1 MASTNETGHHK
12 NVANFSTLIS
22 KCNGYGATYNPSN
35 AALSIASL
43 TTLQSSAQKVID
55 NLNQSLSAFNNALAA
70 RTLVFKPLDKFIT
83 RVLSSLKSMN
93 PSAKTIDN
101 VITITRKLKGQRAS
115 AKLTDDEL
123 KTFKEAGKEIT
134 QVSAS
139 QLSFDSK
146 INNLSKLISQL
157 SAIKEYKPNEKEL
170 QVESLTAFLEDLKI
184 KNKAAVESEIPVSNA
199 RIARNEILYK
209 AEVGLVDI
217 ALSVKNY
224 VKSIFGATS
233 PQYKLISSLEFKRYK
248 I

>member
-22 KCNGYGATYNPSN
+22 KCNGYGASYNPSN

-43 TTLQSSAQKVID
+43 NTLHTNAIGVINKV
-55 NLNQSLSAFNNALAA
+55 NQSLPAYNNALSA
-70 RTLVFKPLDKFIT
+70 RTAVFKPLNKIIT
-83 RVLSSLKSMN
+83 RILNSLKSMS
-93 PSAKTIDN
+93 PTAKTTEN

-115 AKLTDDEL
+115 AKLTEDEL
-123 KTFKEAGKEIT
+123 KTLKEAGKEVT
-134 QVSAS
+134 QISTS

-146 INNLSKLISQL
+146 IDNLSKLINQL
-157 SAIKEYKPNEKEL
+157 AAIKEYKPNEKEL
-170 QVESLTAFLEDLKI
+170 QVEFLTAILEDLKI
-184 KNKAAVESEIPVSNA
+184 KNQAAIDSEIPLSNT

-217 ALSVKNY
+217 ASHVKNY
-224 VKSIFGATS
+224 VKSLFGATS
-233 PQYKLISSLEFKRYK
+233 PQYRLISSLEFKRFK